1 MSDEQPEQS
10 GLAAMDPKN
19 FGVVSTQQALSTR
32 EKPKVDV
39 SKFKDLMSSIHSMAF
54 SQGNVDDQT
63 HLEWENLEGEV
74 IGEVLQYSMLGG
86 TQLLQIED
94 DLFNFATVDQ
104 CINAVFEKSLVEA
117 YKKRLYVLP
126 SVAVM
131 KENLNRLMISYQR
144 QGRKELVE
152 MLKGIGLSLSE
163 QERTDPTQNKKL
175 FR

>member
-1 MSDEQPEQS
+1 MSDEQQEQS

-19 FGVVSTQQALSTR
+19 FGVVSTQQALSQR
-32 EKPKVDV
+32 EKPRVDV
-39 SKFKDLMSSIHSMAF
+39 SKFKDLMGSIHDVAF

-86 TQLLQIED
+86 TQLTQIED
-94 DLFNFATVDQ
+94 DFFNFASVDQ
-104 CINAVFEKSLVEA
+104 CINAVFERSLIEA
-117 YKKRLYVLP
+117 YKKRMYVLP

-152 MLKGIGLSLSE
+152 MLKSIGLSLSE
-163 QERTDPTQNKKL
+163 QERTDPMQNKKL